1 MSDKDYQYTSKLN
14 TGRYEI
20 LEDAELF
27 EDGELKNDEVYNKV
41 INLVFYIGD
50 WVVMR
55 KVD

>member
-41 INLVFYIGD
+41 INRVFYIGD

-55 KVD
+55 